1 MRLDLK
7 TVADIAT
14 DVAREQDE
22 NLEVVGVSPAEGEG
36 SYTEIMIVI
45 KGCQVE
51 PCTIS
56 LGVLRDVPTG
66 ELRSHIADRLRTH
79 LAMVH

>member
-22 NLEVVGVSPAEGEG
+22 RLEVVGVSPGEGEG

-45 KGCQVE
+45 KGCQAD
-51 PCTIS
+51 PCTFS
-56 LGVLRDVPTG
+56 LGVLRDVSSR

-79 LAMVH
+79 LAAVH